1 MLMMVHIQ
9 PDKRFHRAH
18 LKPGH
23 RRKGRSRLKVVV
35 RMVVLTVVAFGCAF
49 WTFEMVGRTSFLSI
63 ETITVIGNNRLSAG
77 EVVTLVEPLH
87 GHNLFFVD
95 LDEVRH
101 DLRAV
106 GWVDD
111 VTLRRIL
118 PSTIEIM
125 VTERTPVGLGRF
137 GSALFLIDAE
147 GSIIDEFGPRF
158 SDLDL
163 PIIDCLSVDHEDSDR
178 DLDKRRAA
186 LVTQLLSDIGQHS
199 PRFSKQLSQVDVA
212 DPHDAVVLLTGDP
225 VFIHLGEEQF
235 AERLQTYEDLKQSL
249 DARVPDVDYVDLRF
263 DGRIY
268 VQPLNRD

>member
-1 MLMMVHIQ
+1 MTVHIQ

-23 RRKGRSRLKVVV
+23 RRKGRSRLKVVSQIIV
-35 RMVVLTVVAFGCAF
+35 IALAAFGCAF
-49 WTFEMVGRTSFLSI
+49 WSFEIVRKTSFLSI
-63 ETITVIGNNRLSAG
+63 ETITVVGNNRLSAG
-77 EVVTLVEPLH
+77 EVITLVEPLH
-87 GHNLFFVD
+87 GQNLFLVD
-95 LDEVRH
+95 LDEARQ
-101 DLRAV
+101 DLRSV
-106 GWVDD
+106 GWIND

-125 VTERTPVGLGRF
+125 VAERTPVGLGRF

-147 GSIIDEFGPRF
+147 GSIIDEFGSKF

-163 PIIDCLSVDHEDSDR
+163 PIIDGLSVGYEDADR

-186 LVTQLLSDIGQHS
+186 LVTHLLSDIGQHA
-199 PRFSKQLSQVDVA
+199 PRFSGQLSQVDVA
-212 DPHDAVVLLTGDP
+212 DPHDAVVLLSGDP

-235 AERLQTYEDLKQSL
+235 AERLQTYEELKPSL
-249 DARVPDVDYVDLRF
+249 GARVPDVDYVDLRF

>member
-1 MLMMVHIQ
+1 MTVHIQ

-18 LKPGH
+18 LKPGR
-23 RRKGRSRLKVVV
+23 RRKGKSRLKVVV
-35 RMVVLTVVAFGCAF
+35 RIILVALVAFGCAF
-49 WTFEMVGRTSFLSI
+49 WSFETVRRTSFFSI
-63 ETITVIGNNRLSAG
+63 ETIKVVGNNRLSVG

-87 GHNLFFVD
+87 GQNLFLVD
-95 LDEVRH
+95 LDEARH

-106 GWVDD
+106 GWIDD

-125 VTERTPVGLGRF
+125 VAERTPVGLGRF
-137 GSALFLIDAE
+137 GSALFLIDSA

-163 PIIDCLSVDHEDSDR
+163 PIIDGLSIDHNDGDR
-178 DLDKRRAA
+178 DLDRRRAA
-186 LVTQLLSDIGQHS
+186 LVTDLLSDIGEYAPEFFH
-199 PRFSKQLSQVDVA
+199 KLSQVDVA
-212 DPHDAVVLLTGDP
+212 DPHDAVVLLSGDP

-249 DARVPDVDYVDLRF
+249 GARVPDVDYVDLRF

>member
-1 MLMMVHIQ
+1 MTVHIQ

-18 LKPGH
+18 LKPGR
-23 RRKGRSRLKVVV
+23 RRKSTSRLKGVV
-35 RMVVLTVVAFGCAF
+35 RIIVLALVAFGSAF
-49 WTFEMVGRTSFLSI
+49 WLFEIVQRASVLSI
-63 ETITVIGNNRLSAG
+63 ETITVVGNNRLSAG
-77 EVVTLVEPLH
+77 EVITLVEPLH
-87 GHNLFFVD
+87 GQNLFLVN
-95 LDEVRH
+95 LDEARQ
-101 DLRAV
+101 DLRSV
-106 GWVDD
+106 GWIDD

-125 VTERTPVGLGRF
+125 VTERAPVGLGRF

-163 PIIDCLSVDHEDSDR
+163 PIIDGLSIDHNNGDR
-178 DLDKRRAA
+178 DLDRRRAA
-186 LVTQLLSDIGQHS
+186 LVTDLLSDIGEYAPEFFH
-199 PRFSKQLSQVDVA
+199 KLSQVDVA
-212 DPHDAVVLLTGDP
+212 DPHDAVVLLSGDP

-235 AERLQTYEDLKQSL
+235 AERLQTYEELKPSL
-249 DARVPDVDYVDLRF
+249 GARVPDVDYVDLRF